1 MKKLLAILL
10 VAMIAASVAVVP
22 VSAVEVSDN
31 TIIEACQ
38 SYTEDVVEYLQ
49 DRGKNSNIKRLFFE
63 YTGDK
68 KPTTQTLVYD
78 IPAVEHVVAEYEVA
92 GKRKY
97 YYVYRPDGE
106 FTNVIPGTTTGN
118 EPTYEVRPLLNYYG
132 TLVYDY
138 ETNEVHSIETTL
150 TSEDLSARKELIED
164 TVIPFFTEN
173 NENTPLKVY
182 SLQID
187 DNTIQNLVEYQTSSG
202 NFCRTVNYNLKT
214 GELELASNSAISI
227 KSYAPAFV
235 SPDSVIYD
243 CSTGTAR
250 INEFNGTYLFSS
262 SESETTPTNSESTS
276 PTVSETESPST
287 NEPSTT
293 TPKNGWVKE
302 SSAWYVYRNDQ
313 LLKNQWY
320 QDGSKWYYLD
330 DTGAMV
336 TGWKDVAGKKYHFD
350 SSGVMQTGWK
360 LVDGSWHYFKG
371 SGEMATGWLQVT
383 SGSPWYYLKSDGK
396 MVTGWMQIG
405 NKWYCFK
412 SNGEMYANTTT
423 PDGYQ
428 VGSDGAMIEDSSE
441 EGTSGNEDSV
451 IFDEDY
457 LDFSH
462 GDTTYFFGA
471 YYPEDVATATTLV
484 AAMARHYADNPF
496 TFSVN
501 YALCYECSA
510 DEYLVAISTNSKTSK
525 DNPNLAM
532 LCAIY
537 NKKEN
542 HVMFTD
548 EWTDLD
554 YLRADIALNEFNRW
568 YFSEN
573 TLTRALN
580 ALGWF

>member
-1 MKKLLAILL
+1 MKKLLAVLL

-202 NFCRTVNYNLKT
+202 NFCRTVDYNLKT

-336 TGWKDVAGKKYHFD
+336 TGWKDISDKRYHFD

-360 LVDGSWHYFKG
+360 QIDGSWYYFKG
-371 SGEMATGWLQVT
+371 SGEMATGWLQIT

-396 MVTGWMQIG
+396 MVTGWMQING
-405 NKWYCFK
+405 KWYCF
-412 SNGEMYANTTT
+412 SNESGSLGAMYANTTT
-423 PDGYQ
+423 PDGVR
-428 VGSDGAMIEDSSE
+428 VGADGARITNTAAVDKPDTSVDKESS
-441 EGTSGNEDSV
+441 
-451 IFDEDY
+451 
-457 LDFSH
+457 
-462 GDTTYFFGA
+462 A
-471 YYPEDVATATTLV
+471 
-484 AAMARHYADNPF
+484 
-496 TFSVN
+496 
-501 YALCYECSA
+501 
-510 DEYLVAISTNSKTSK
+510 TNSLEERAYRDAGYAIAHFRKQLK
-525 DNPNLAM
+525 NPNSLILRLISSTMYDNGLTAVFAEISGM
-532 LCAIY
+532 NSLGGYASDTFIAY
-537 NKKEN
+537 VYDGKVYEVYAYNPIQDKVEETRNKKGE
-542 HVMFTD
+542 HMS
-548 EWTDLD
+548 LD
-554 YLRADIALNEFNRW
+554 CDKALTYEP
-568 YFSEN
+568 
-573 TLTRALN
+573 
-580 ALGWF
+580 

>member
-10 VAMIAASVAVVP
+10 AAMIAASVAVVP

-38 SYTEDVVEYLQ
+38 SYTEDIVEYLQ

-302 SSAWYVYRNDQ
+302 NSTWYVYRNDQ

-360 LVDGSWHYFKG
+360 LVDGSWYYFKG

-423 PDGYQ
+423 PDGYR
-428 VGSDGAMIEDSSE
+428 VGSDGAQISEVNTSTSQEIQNDNYLNSHMSE
-441 EGTSGNEDSV
+441 EELYRCASQAASMIKRRLYNPNSFILNYV
-451 IFDEDY
+451 LVFDYEGYACALAINYSAMNLMGGYSREIKDFIYFGYDNFISEDY
-457 LDFSH
+457 LDALDKYKLSKYISDKGF
-462 GDTTYFFGA
+462 DF
-471 YYPEDVATATTLV
+471 EELDVDRVLSG
-484 AAMARHYADNPF
+484 MQ
-496 TFSVN
+496 
-501 YALCYECSA
+501 
-510 DEYLVAISTNSKTSK
+510 
-525 DNPNLAM
+525 
-532 LCAIY
+532 
-537 NKKEN
+537 
-542 HVMFTD
+542 
-548 EWTDLD
+548 
-554 YLRADIALNEFNRW
+554 
-568 YFSEN
+568 
-573 TLTRALN
+573 
-580 ALGWF
+580 